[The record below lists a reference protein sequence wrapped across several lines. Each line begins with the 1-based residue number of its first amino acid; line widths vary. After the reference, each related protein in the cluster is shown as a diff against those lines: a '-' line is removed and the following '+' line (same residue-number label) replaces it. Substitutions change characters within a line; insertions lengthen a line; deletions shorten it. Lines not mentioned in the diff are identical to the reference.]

1 MVVDFFYKNENCR
14 AKKSKKLKKYFLF
27 VKIKAKN
34 KVFCCIIANIFYKIG
49 LFNIKD
55 VSLHPFLNLF
65 NTNHSFSFMKQY
77 ELTFIVDP
85 VLSGD
90 ELKAAAQTYIDF
102 ITSNGGS
109 IVHVDE
115 VGLRPLA
122 YPINKR
128 ASGVYFCVE
137 FTNGGTHFLPKMELT
152 MRRDDRIM
160 RYLTIALDKF
170 GIKYNEDR
178 RAGKIGSSKKEKGA
192 KGKKAGK
199 ATDVATEAPA
209 VVTEKGTD
217 PEEAAMKTAA

>member
-1 MVVDFFYKNENCR
+1 
-14 AKKSKKLKKYFLF
+14 
-27 VKIKAKN
+27 
-34 KVFCCIIANIFYKIG
+34 
-49 LFNIKD
+49 
-55 VSLHPFLNLF
+55 
-65 NTNHSFSFMKQY
+65 MKQY

-90 ELKAAAQTYIDF
+90 ELKAAAQTYIDY
-102 ITSNGGS
+102 ITTNGGS
-109 IVHVDE
+109 IVNVEDI
-115 VGLRPLA
+115 GLRPLA

-128 ASGVYFCVE
+128 ASGVYFCIE
-137 FTNGGTHFLPKMELT
+137 YTNGGTHFIPKMELA

-178 RAGKIGSSKKEKGA
+178 RAGKIGSSKKEKGS
-192 KGKKAGK
+192 KGGKKYGK
-199 ATDVATEAPA
+199 DAVAAAPEAPA